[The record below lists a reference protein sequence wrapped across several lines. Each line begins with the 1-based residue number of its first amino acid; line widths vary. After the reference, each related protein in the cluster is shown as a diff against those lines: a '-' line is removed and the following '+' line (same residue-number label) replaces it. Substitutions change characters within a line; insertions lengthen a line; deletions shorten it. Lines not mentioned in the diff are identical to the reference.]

1 MSEQGSSFPFAKWT
15 CYDAGLQSAFIARWP
30 GKIKAGA
37 VSDAMIEY
45 TDILPTYVEAAGG
58 TPAAVL
64 DGKSLLPV
72 LFGKQQE
79 HKKYVFGEM
88 TTRGIID
95 GSEHFGIR
103 SIRSRQFKYV
113 WNFTPEVAFRN
124 VSLKSGIFRSWQARA
139 ASGDRDAAEKVRR
152 YQERPGEELYD
163 VTTDPYEW
171 NNLADNPEHAHI
183 KSELRTEL
191 LGWMKNMGDRGQQTE
206 MEALAH
212 QTHGKKKKT
221 ANK

>member
-1 MSEQGSSFPFAKWT
+1 MCSS
-15 CYDAGLQSAFIARWP
+15 DLWP

-152 YQERPGEELYD
+152 YQEQIGR
-163 VTTDPYEW
+163 
-171 NNLADNPEHAHI
+171 AHV
-183 KSELRTEL
+183 
-191 LGWMKNMGDRGQQTE
+191 
-206 MEALAH
+206 
-212 QTHGKKKKT
+212 
-221 ANK
+221 